1 MSVRTGFGPAERVEE
16 GVMGPNARIAIAAA
30 VLSLTATSAVSQTV
44 TPIDFPGAMDTRP
57 LGINA
62 SGEIVGQY
70 ADATGIHGFLLDR
83 KGFSSIDVP
92 GAVQTTAFRINPQGD
107 IVGFY
112 VPPTGLPRS
121 FLWTQGTFYD
131 VLPEA
136 VLSAAHGV
144 NARGQIVGQYND
156 TPGIPQH
163 GFLLSRGIL
172 TVIDHPDAVRTTAFD
187 INERGDILGAY
198 AGAAGTRL
206 YVLSSGV
213 FTTIEV
219 PGTLGTLGPGPAG
232 SFAGINA
239 KGEIVGA
246 YQADGKI
253 RGFVRDT
260 SGFFT
265 TIDFVDTMFVRATGI
280 NPQGDIVGY
289 YRDLAGRDHGFLLR
303 R

>member
-1 MSVRTGFGPAERVEE
+1 
-16 GVMGPNARIAIAAA
+16 MGPNARIAIAAV
-30 VLSLTATSAVSQTV
+30 VLSLTATSAASQTV
-44 TPIDFPGAMDTRP
+44 TPIEFPGAMDTRP

-70 ADATGIHGFLLDR
+70 ADASGIHGFLLDR
-83 KGFSSIDVP
+83 RGFSSIDVP
-92 GAVQTTAFRINPQGD
+92 GAVQTTAFRINPQGE

-112 VPPTGLPRS
+112 VPPVTGLPRS
-121 FLWTQGTFYD
+121 FLWKQGTFYD

-136 VLSAAHGV
+136 VMSSAHGV

-163 GFLLSRGIL
+163 GFLLSRGVL

-246 YQADGKI
+246 YQADGRI
-253 RGFVRDT
+253 RGFLRDT